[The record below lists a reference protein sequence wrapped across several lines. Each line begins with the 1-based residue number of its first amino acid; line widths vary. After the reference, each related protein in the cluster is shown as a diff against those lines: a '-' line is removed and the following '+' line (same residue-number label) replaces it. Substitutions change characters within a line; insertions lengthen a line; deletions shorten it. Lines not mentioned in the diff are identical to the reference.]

1 MPRRHPTCVV
11 AGTFDLLHAGHFRL
25 LREAFRRGRR
35 VEVWLAD
42 DAMGAAK
49 AAAKRQTLRP
59 FAERCAALA
68 AWCDAQTAAE
78 CAAADR
84 AEREEGGGADADADA
99 DVDVDAHFPL
109 RGRYSLH
116 ALHDAFG
123 PSVTE
128 PRYTAI
134 ACSEETR
141 AGCDA
146 INSRRAAAGL
156 APLEVFVAP
165 VLLGADGIKLSS
177 SSLRE
182 AAAAAAAAEREAAGA
197 AGGAAG
203 SR

>member
-1 MPRRHPTCVV
+1 V

-49 AAAKRQTLRP
+49 AAAKRQALRP
-59 FAERCAALA
+59 FAVRCAALA
-68 AWCDAQTAAE
+68 AWCDAQTAAD
-78 CAAADR
+78 CAADDR
-84 AEREEGGGADADADA
+84 AEEEGGGAA
-99 DVDVDAHFPL
+99 VDVDAHFPL
-109 RGRYSLH
+109 RGRFSLH

-141 AGCDA
+141 AGCDT

-165 VLLGADGIKLSS
+165 VLLGADGLKLSS

-182 AAAAAAAAEREAAGA
+182 AAGEEKEAAGA
-197 AGGAAG
+197 AGGAARG
-203 SR
+203 VAQ